1 MSYIHGNVFETCQN
15 VWDGVSRL
23 RFHRVL
29 TADAETCRNYA
40 AFDVLQVDKVWCRMA
55 KVTWRMTP
63 WKRHL
68 RMRNSS
74 TTPRR
79 EPPRFSPPVSRFRT
93 PAHFWCE
100 MVTYQIWRETVK
112 TGGLASKMSLW
123 ACFTCFQRCLCVKPL
138 TVPITSTTS
147 IINDHT
153 FSSSNAVIHTL
164 YQPFRVINPE
174 YVKFLD
180 FIHVILPTQ
189 EQVDEMERG
198 IVLCPEG
205 QLSDEDIWE
214 AFSSTATPPSWPSI
228 GRVCSESKTS
238 SFAIYSRDGPSVT
251 SLVLPLPTPTP
262 SFPTNKCMSFSC
274 RIETRQQAL

>member
-55 KVTWRMTP
+55 KVTWRMTL

-112 TGGLASKMSLW
+112 TRGASLENVFVGLFHLFPEMLV
-123 ACFTCFQRCLCVKPL
+123 CQTIDGTHHLHNV
-138 TVPITSTTS
+138 
-147 IINDHT
+147 N
-153 FSSSNAVIHTL
+153 
-164 YQPFRVINPE
+164 YQWSHV
-174 YVKFLD
+174 
-180 FIHVILPTQ
+180 FIL
-189 EQVDEMERG
+189 
-198 IVLCPEG
+198 
-205 QLSDEDIWE
+205 
-214 AFSSTATPPSWPSI
+214 
-228 GRVCSESKTS
+228 
-238 SFAIYSRDGPSVT
+238 
-251 SLVLPLPTPTP
+251 
-262 SFPTNKCMSFSC
+262 
-274 RIETRQQAL
+274 